1 MNLNEIFKDDN
12 YVIEDNANI
21 SAVTDAQSRSTL
33 RKMIEAFKKN
43 DEITRNAMYNA
54 YVNIELKHGICAMLK
69 PDIRSAF
76 FKGTMSECDILKIIN
91 KYLATLDCRQ
101 RYIAQ
106 KHLIYMLS
114 L

>member
-21 SAVTDAQSRSTL
+21 SAVTDALCHLTL
-33 RKMIEAFKKN
+33 QIMVEAFKKN
-43 DEITRNAMYNA
+43 DEITRIAMYNA

-69 PDIRSAF
+69 LDIRSAF
-76 FKGTMSECDILKIIN
+76 FKGTMSSNDILKIIN
-91 KYLATLDCRQ
+91 KYLATLDHRQ